1 MSEAPRPRGRYF
13 QEFEVGE
20 SIETP
25 ARTITETD
33 VVTFAGLSGDYNP
46 IHTDA
51 EFARETMFEE
61 RIAHGLLGLAVVS
74 GLAWRT
80 GFMEGTADALISV
93 ECKFR
98 NPVKFGDTIRA
109 RFEVKQ
115 KKEVKQ
121 MGGGF
126 VTLWVTVLNQ
136 REEIIQKGDWT
147 VLIRS
152 APEPADE

>member
-1 MSEAPRPRGRYF
+1 MTESSNRHGLYF
-13 QEFEVGE
+13 EEFEVGQT
-20 SIETP
+20 IETP

-33 VVTFAGLSGDYNP
+33 VVIFAGLSGDYNP
-46 IHTDA
+46 LHTDA
-51 EFARETMFEE
+51 EFAKETMFGE

-93 ECKFR
+93 ETKFR

-115 KKEVKQ
+115 KKKMKR

-126 VTLWVTVLNQ
+126 VTLGVVVLNQ
-136 REEIIQKGDWT
+136 RDETIQKGDWT

-152 APEPADE
+152 AP

>member
-1 MSEAPRPRGRYF
+1 MTESSKRHGLYF
-13 QEFEVGE
+13 EEFEVGQA
-20 SIETP
+20 IETP
-25 ARTITETD
+25 ARTITEAD

-46 IHTDA
+46 LHTDA
-51 EFARETMFEE
+51 EFARGTMFGE

-93 ECKFR
+93 EAKFR

-109 RFEVKQ
+109 RFEVLQ
-115 KKEVKQ
+115 KKEMKR

-126 VTLWVTVLNQ
+126 VTFNVVVLNQ
-136 REEIIQKGDWT
+136 RDETIQKGEWT

-152 APEPADE
+152 AP

>member
-1 MSEAPRPRGRYF
+1 MTEIPHPPGRYF
-13 QEFEVGE
+13 EEFEIGE

-25 ARTITETD
+25 ARTITEAD

-46 IHTDA
+46 LHTDA
-51 EFARETMFEE
+51 EFAKETMFGE
-61 RIAHGLLGLAVVS
+61 RVAHGLLGLSIVS

-93 ECKFR
+93 ETKFR

-109 RFEVKQ
+109 RFEAKQ
-115 KKEVKQ
+115 KKEMKR

-126 VTLWVTVLNQ
+126 VTFSVVVVNQ
-136 REEIIQKGDWT
+136 RDETVQKGEWT

-152 APEPADE
+152 AP

>member
-1 MSEAPRPRGRYF
+1 MSESPRPRGRYF
-13 QEFEVGE
+13 QEFDVGVM
-20 SIETP
+20 IETP

-33 VVTFAGLSGDYNP
+33 VVIFAGLSGDYNP

-51 EFARETMFEE
+51 EFAKDTMFEE

-93 ECKFR
+93 ETKFR

-109 RFEVKQ
+109 RFAVKQ
-115 KKEVKQ
+115 KKEMKRL
-121 MGGGF
+121 GGGF
-126 VTLWVTVLNQ
+126 VTLGVTVVNQ
-136 REEIIQKGDWT
+136 RDETIQKGEWV

>member
-1 MSEAPRPRGRYF
+1 MNESSNRHGLYF
-13 QEFEVGE
+13 EEFEVGQT
-20 SIETP
+20 IETP

-33 VVTFAGLSGDYNP
+33 VVIFAGLSGDYNP
-46 IHTDA
+46 LHTDA
-51 EFARETMFEE
+51 EFAKETMFGE

-93 ECKFR
+93 ETKFR

-109 RFEVKQ
+109 RFMVKQ
-115 KKEVKQ
+115 KKEMKR

-126 VTLWVTVLNQ
+126 VTLGVVVLNQ
-136 REEIIQKGDWT
+136 RDETVQKGDWT

-152 APEPADE
+152 AP

>member
-1 MSEAPRPRGRYF
+1 VTEIPHPPGRYF
-13 QEFEVGE
+13 EEFEIGE

-25 ARTITETD
+25 ARTITEAD

-46 IHTDA
+46 LHTDA
-51 EFARETMFEE
+51 EFAKETMFGE
-61 RIAHGLLGLAVVS
+61 RVAHGLLGLSIVS

-93 ECKFR
+93 ETKFR

-115 KKEVKQ
+115 KKAMKR

-126 VTLWVTVLNQ
+126 VTLGVVVLNQ
-136 REEIIQKGDWT
+136 RDETVQKGDWT

-152 APEPADE
+152 AP

>member
-1 MSEAPRPRGRYF
+1 MTESSNRHGLYF
-13 QEFEVGE
+13 EEFEVGQT
-20 SIETP
+20 IETP

-33 VVTFAGLSGDYNP
+33 VVIFAGLSGDYNP
-46 IHTDA
+46 LHTDA
-51 EFARETMFEE
+51 EFAKGTMFGE

-93 ECKFR
+93 ETKFR

-109 RFEVKQ
+109 RFMVKQ
-115 KKEVKQ
+115 KKEMKR

-126 VTLWVTVLNQ
+126 VTLGVVVLNQ
-136 REEIIQKGDWT
+136 RDETVQKGDWT

-152 APEPADE
+152 APRIPS

>member
-1 MSEAPRPRGRYF
+1 MTKVPHPPGRYF
-13 QEFEVGE
+13 VEFEVGE

-25 ARTITETD
+25 ARTITEAD

-46 IHTDA
+46 LHTDA
-51 EFARETMFEE
+51 EFAKETMFGE
-61 RIAHGLLGLAVVS
+61 RVAHGLLGLSVVS

-93 ECKFR
+93 ETKFR

-115 KKEVKQ
+115 KKEMRR

-126 VTLWVTVLNQ
+126 VTFSVVVLNQ
-136 REEIIQKGDWT
+136 RDETIQKGEWM

-152 APEPADE
+152 AA

>member
-1 MSEAPRPRGRYF
+1 MTKVPHPPGRYF
-13 QEFEVGE
+13 EEFEVGE

-25 ARTITETD
+25 ARTITEAD

-46 IHTDA
+46 LHTDA
-51 EFARETMFEE
+51 EFAKETMFGE
-61 RIAHGLLGLAVVS
+61 RVAHGLLGLSVVS

-93 ECKFR
+93 ETKFR

-115 KKEVKQ
+115 KKEMRR

-126 VTLWVTVLNQ
+126 VTFSVVVLNQ
-136 REEIIQKGDWT
+136 RDETIQKGEWM

-152 APEPADE
+152 AA

>member
-1 MSEAPRPRGRYF
+1 MTEIPHPPGRYF
-13 QEFEVGE
+13 EEFGVGE

-33 VVTFAGLSGDYNP
+33 VVAFAGLSGDYNP
-46 IHTDA
+46 LHTDA
-51 EFARETMFEE
+51 EFAKETMFGE
-61 RIAHGLLGLAVVS
+61 RIAHGLLGLSIVS

-93 ECKFR
+93 ETKFR
-98 NPVKFGDTIRA
+98 NAVKFGDTIRA
-109 RFEVKQ
+109 KFEVKQ
-115 KKEVKQ
+115 KKEMKR

-126 VTLWVTVLNQ
+126 VTLNVIVLNQ
-136 REEIIQKGDWT
+136 RDETVQKGEWT

-152 APEPADE
+152 AP

>member
-1 MSEAPRPRGRYF
+1 MSEIPHPPGRYF
-13 QEFEVGE
+13 EEFEVGE
-20 SIETP
+20 ALETP

-33 VVTFAGLSGDYNP
+33 VVIFAGLSGDYNP
-46 IHTDA
+46 LHTDA
-51 EFARETMFEE
+51 EFAKETMFGE
-61 RIAHGLLGLAVVS
+61 RIAHGMLGLSIVS

-93 ECKFR
+93 ETKFR

-109 RFEVKQ
+109 KFVVQQ
-115 KKEVKQ
+115 KKEMKRL
-121 MGGGF
+121 GGGF
-126 VTLWVTVLNQ
+126 VTLGVTVVNQ
-136 REEIIQKGDWT
+136 RDETIQKGEWV

>member
-1 MSEAPRPRGRYF
+1 MNESSNRHGLYF
-13 QEFEVGE
+13 EEFEVGQT
-20 SIETP
+20 IETP

-33 VVTFAGLSGDYNP
+33 VVIFAGLSGDYNP
-46 IHTDA
+46 LHTDA
-51 EFARETMFEE
+51 EFAKETMFGE

-93 ECKFR
+93 ETKFR

-115 KKEVKQ
+115 KKEMKR

-126 VTLWVTVLNQ
+126 VTLGVVVLNQ
-136 REEIIQKGDWT
+136 RDETVQKGDWT

-152 APEPADE
+152 AP

>member
-1 MSEAPRPRGRYF
+1 MTESSNRHGLYF
-13 QEFEVGE
+13 EEFEVGQT
-20 SIETP
+20 IETP

-33 VVTFAGLSGDYNP
+33 VVIFAGLSGDYNP
-46 IHTDA
+46 LHTDA
-51 EFARETMFEE
+51 EFAKETMFGE

-93 ECKFR
+93 ETKFR

-115 KKEVKQ
+115 KKEMKR

-126 VTLWVTVLNQ
+126 VTLGVVVLNQ
-136 REEIIQKGDWT
+136 RDETIQKGDWT

-152 APEPADE
+152 AP

>member
-1 MSEAPRPRGRYF
+1 MTESTQRHGRYF
-13 QEFEVGE
+13 EEFEVGDAV
-20 SIETP
+20 ETP

-33 VVTFAGLSGDYNP
+33 VVQFAGLSGDYNP

-51 EFARETMFEE
+51 EFAAGTMFGE
-61 RIAHGLLGLAVVS
+61 RVAHGLLALSVVS

-93 ECKFR
+93 ETKFR
-98 NPVKFGDTIRA
+98 NPVKFGDTVHA

-115 KKEVKQ
+115 KKAMKRL
-121 MGGGF
+121 GGGF
-126 VTLWVTVLNQ
+126 VTFDVLVLNQ
-136 REEIIQKGDWT
+136 RDETIQKGAWT

-152 APEPADE
+152 AP

>member
-1 MSEAPRPRGRYF
+1 MTEIPHLPGRYF
-13 QEFEVGE
+13 EEFEIGE

-25 ARTITETD
+25 ARTITEAD

-46 IHTDA
+46 LHTDA
-51 EFARETMFEE
+51 EFAKETMFGE
-61 RIAHGLLGLAVVS
+61 RVAHGLLGLSIVS

-93 ECKFR
+93 ETKFR

-115 KKEVKQ
+115 KKAMKR

-126 VTLWVTVLNQ
+126 VTFSIVVLNQ
-136 REEIIQKGDWT
+136 RDETIQKGDWT

-152 APEPADE
+152 AP

>member
-1 MSEAPRPRGRYF
+1 MSESPRPRGRYF
-13 QEFEVGE
+13 QEFKVGE
-20 SIETP
+20 TIETP
-25 ARTITETD
+25 ARTITEAD

-93 ECKFR
+93 ETKFR
-98 NPVKFGDTIRA
+98 NAVKFGDTIRA
-109 RFEVKQ
+109 RFTVKQ
-115 KKEVKQ
+115 MKELKR

-126 VTLWVTVLNQ
+126 VTLGVTVFNQ
-136 REEIIQKGDWT
+136 RDETVQKGDWT

-152 APEPADE
+152 APEPAGE

>member
-1 MSEAPRPRGRYF
+1 MTETPHPRGRYF
-13 QEFEVGE
+13 EAFEVGE
-20 SIETP
+20 AIETP
-25 ARTITETD
+25 ARTITEAD

-46 IHTDA
+46 LHTDA
-51 EFARETMFEE
+51 EFAKETMFGE
-61 RIAHGLLGLAVVS
+61 RVAHGLLGLSVVS

-93 ECKFR
+93 ETKFR

-115 KKEVKQ
+115 KKAMKRL
-121 MGGGF
+121 GGGF
-126 VTLWVTVLNQ
+126 VTFNVVVLNQ
-136 REEIIQKGDWT
+136 RDETIQKGDWT

-152 APEPADE
+152 AP

>member
-1 MSEAPRPRGRYF
+1 MTESTQRHGRYF
-13 QEFEVGE
+13 EEFEVGDAV
-20 SIETP
+20 ETP

-33 VVTFAGLSGDYNP
+33 VVQFAGLSGDYNP

-51 EFARETMFEE
+51 EFAAGTMFGE
-61 RIAHGLLGLAVVS
+61 RVAHGLLALSVVS

-93 ECKFR
+93 ETKFR
-98 NPVKFGDTIRA
+98 NPVKFGDTIHA

-115 KKEVKQ
+115 KKAMKRL
-121 MGGGF
+121 GGGF
-126 VTLWVTVLNQ
+126 VTFDVLVLNQ
-136 REEIIQKGDWT
+136 RGETIQKGAWT

-152 APEPADE
+152 AP